1 MLKYYTNMGMQDRI
15 TRTILGAV
23 LVYVGLFRPE
33 MIGDHILNVLVAAFG
48 VLNIIS
54 SLVKI
59 CPAYL
64 LANIST
70 ARSTQVSTDF
80 SDSEA
85 LLNEQGNLVE
95 ASSLRMKLL
104 LSVFLPMFALLCV
117 FCAVVFNLGHQH
129 ELSSITK
136 KADVAAEFVADSI
149 RLQSD
154 DGYKADYQVFP
165 DSTLSIVASG
175 VEAVDVFF
183 LHDSNANPI
192 DSEIAKGMDNIT
204 VLNAM
209 TALHRT
215 RGDDIKNGARGMLMV
230 GDKHYI
236 WSTTFAGAED
246 RWFTSVIPAPS
257 THTISR
263 QLLSPRFAV
272 IILSV
277 ILLAVWSSA
286 YIIKKFLDNMERS
299 ARQLQYRTYH
309 DTLTGLPNRLSIKS
323 IIHRKTQSVD
333 AQGGCVAL
341 LMMDVIGFREINDT
355 LGYALGDKLLVAIGN
370 HLNEIDANDGNVVMM
385 GGDIFSVVCQ
395 TSHDRLTL
403 SRLSNKIQ
411 DKLENSQYLE
421 DYPVTIQ
428 VRIGMAC
435 YPGDVSSP
443 EELIRCSDIALAQAK
458 SQRLKSYY
466 YNTDLDTHSIR
477 KLTLLS
483 RLRTAIEQDELTLV
497 YQPKVDIH
505 KNTLEG
511 VEVLVRWIDAEYG
524 SVSPV
529 EFVTWA
535 EKSGLIDKLTHW
547 VLKTAEKQSAQWQ
560 RQGICI
566 PFAVNL
572 SPTNLFDKELV
583 PLVER
588 IVGENGS
595 FGNGLLELEITEN
608 AVMEDPERAL
618 DTMHQ
623 LGRLGV
629 EFAIDDFGTGLS
641 SFAYLR
647 KFPVHNLKIDRAFI
661 LETDDSDKE
670 AILLQSMITLGHQ
683 LGCVVTAEG
692 VEDQPTLER
701 LRDMKCNLVQGYHI
715 CRPLSGENLLE
726 WIDQGNWTALPRAA

>member
-1 MLKYYTNMGMQDRI
+1 MLKNYTNMGMQDRI
-15 TRTILGAV
+15 ARTILGSA
-23 LVYVGLFRPE
+23 LVYLGFFKPDV
-33 MIGDHILNVLVAAFG
+33 IDDNVLNVLVAAFG

-70 ARSTQVSTDF
+70 ARSIKTSSGY
-80 SDSEA
+80 SDSAE

-95 ASSLRMKLL
+95 ASSLRKKLL
-104 LSVFLPMFALLCV
+104 LSVFLPMFVLLCI
-117 FCAVVFNLGHQH
+117 FSALVFNLGHQH
-129 ELSSITK
+129 ELTNITK

-149 RLQSD
+149 RLRSEVEYNAD
-154 DGYKADYQVFP
+154 DPVFSEP
-165 DSTLSIVASG
+165 TLSILESG
-175 VEAVDVFF
+175 LESVDVFF
-183 LHDSNANPI
+183 LHDSNANPVE
-192 DSEIAKGMDNIT
+192 SVIAKGMDNVS

-209 TALHRT
+209 SEHHRS
-215 RGDDIKNGARGMLMV
+215 RGDEINKGSRGMLVV
-230 GDKHYI
+230 GDKRYI
-236 WSTTFAGAED
+236 WSTNYAGAEG
-246 RWFTSVIPAPS
+246 RWFTSVMLAPD
-257 THTISR
+257 THTITR
-263 QLLSPRFAV
+263 QLFSPRFAV

-277 ILLAVWSSA
+277 IILAVWSSA

-309 DTLTGLPNRLSIKS
+309 DTLTGLPNRLSIES

-385 GGDIFSVVCQ
+385 GGDVFSVVCQ

-421 DYPVTIQ
+421 NYPVTIQ

-435 YPGDVSSP
+435 YPGDASSP

-497 YQPKVDIH
+497 YQPKVDIQ

-588 IVGENGS
+588 LVGENGS
-595 FGNGLLELEITEN
+595 FANGLLELEITEN